1 MLQLFPR
8 LKDDADIPRED
19 SFSIH
24 KSPAN
29 PDLELPPIV
38 AVRMVPSD
46 LVCVVL
52 LDRKIQAAEYQP
64 HLPYARGQCCC

>member
-1 MLQLFPR
+1 MLQLFPY

-38 AVRMVPSD
+38 ADRTVPSE
-46 LVCVVL
+46 LAYVVL
-52 LDRKIQAAEYQP
+52 QDRKIQAAEFLQ
-64 HLPYARGQCCC
+64 HLPDAKVRCCW